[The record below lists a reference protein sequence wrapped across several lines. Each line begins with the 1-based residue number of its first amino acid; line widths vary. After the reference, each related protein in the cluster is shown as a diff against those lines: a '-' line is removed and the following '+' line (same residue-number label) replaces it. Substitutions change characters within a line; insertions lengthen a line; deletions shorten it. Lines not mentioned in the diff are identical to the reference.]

1 MQTRAAVVEGQGQ
14 PFTMA
19 EVELDEPRDDEV
31 LVRMVATGLC
41 HTDITMGHFLPA
53 EMFPNVFGHEGAG
66 VVETVGAQVTGL
78 EPGDHVV
85 MSFRSCRA
93 CAKCQAGLV
102 GYCDQTLLLNYMG
115 MRMDGSTSL
124 QRDGSPVFGNFFGQ
138 SSLAAHAL
146 AYADNCVKVDPELDL
161 TLLAPYGCGFQT
173 GAGTVLNVLK
183 PAHATT
189 AWSCTAWARS
199 GSPPIAAA
207 AAEGVESIVAVDPLA
222 SRREVAAKLGAT
234 TVDPTAIEGV
244 VDRVK
249 ELHRRRRGVRIDTTA
264 IPAVVK
270 QAQQSLAVRGTL
282 VALGLGAE
290 EYVLDAI
297 DLLQGGKTVMA
308 VDRGRLRP
316 AGDGAAADRDAGR
329 GHLPD
334 GRPGDD
340 LPGRRDQPGGRRR
353 DQRRG
358 RQARAGVVITRFAM
372 STTGT

>member
-1 MQTRAAVVEGQGQ
+1 MQTRVAVVEGQGQ

-19 EVELDEPRDDEV
+19 EVELDAPRDDEV

-41 HTDITMGHFLPA
+41 HTDITMGSFLPP

-66 VVETVGAQVTGL
+66 VVEEVGAGVRGL

-85 MSFRSCRA
+85 MSFRSCRD
-93 CAKCQAGLV
+93 CAMCRAGLV

-115 MRMDGSTSL
+115 LRMDGSMSIS
-124 QRDGSPVFGNFFGQ
+124 RDGGPVFGNFFGQ

-173 GAGTVLNVLK
+173 GAGTVLNVIK
-183 PAHATT
+183 PAKDDSLVVYGVGAVGL
-189 AWSCTAWARS
+189 AAV
-199 GSPPIAAA
+199 AAA

-222 SRREVAAKLGAT
+222 SRRDVAARFGAT
-234 TVDPTAIEGV
+234 TVDPTQVASV

-249 ELHRRRRGVRIDTTA
+249 ELTGGGAAYGIDTTA

-282 VALGLGAE
+282 VVLGLGAE
-290 EYVLDAI
+290 EYTLDAI
-297 DLLQGGKTVMA
+297 DLLQGGKTVLSSIEGDSDPQDM
-308 VDRGRLRP
+308 VPRLIEMRA
-316 AGDGAAADRDAGR
+316 AGTF
-329 GHLPD
+329 PM
-334 GRPGDD
+334 DD
-340 LPGRRDQPGGRRR
+340 LVTTYPAEQIN
-353 DQRRG
+353 
-358 RQARAGVVITRFAM
+358 QAVADVTSGAVVKPVLVW
-372 STTGT
+372 

>member
-19 EVELDEPRDDEV
+19 EVELDAPRDDEV

-41 HTDITMGHFLPA
+41 HTDITMGHFLPP

-66 VVETVGAQVTGL
+66 VVETVGAQVKGL

-85 MSFRSCRA
+85 MSFRSCRD
-93 CAKCQAGLV
+93 CAKCRAGLV

-173 GAGTVLNVLK
+173 GAGTVLNVIK
-183 PAHATT
+183 PAKDDSLVVYGVGAVGL
-189 AWSCTAWARS
+189 AA
-199 GSPPIAAA
+199 IAAA
-207 AAEGVESIVAVDPLA
+207 AAEGVESIIAVDPLA
-222 SRREVAAKLGAT
+222 SRREVAARFGAT
-234 TVDPTAIEGV
+234 TVDPTDTGDQSV
-244 VDRVK
+244 VDRVR
-249 ELHRRRRGVRIDTTA
+249 ELTGGGAAYAIDTTA
-264 IPAVVK
+264 IPQVVK
-270 QAQQSLAVRGTL
+270 QAQQSLAARGTL

-297 DLLQGGKTVMA
+297 DLLQGGKTVTSSIEGDSDPQEM
-308 VDRGRLRP
+308 VPRLIEMRA
-316 AGDGAAADRDAGR
+316 AGTF
-329 GHLPD
+329 PM
-334 GRPGDD
+334 DD
-340 LPGRRDQPGGRRR
+340 LVTTYPADQIN
-353 DQRRG
+353 
-358 RQARAGVVITRFAM
+358 QAVADVTSGAVVKPVLVW
-372 STTGT
+372 